1 MRAGEVADQA
11 GVNRQTL
18 RFYEREGLVPA
29 PTRAENG
36 YRDYSP
42 DTVALVRFIKHA
54 QELGFSLDEAR
65 ELSSLRRAPGQ
76 HRLKARALAERKR
89 VDVRQRIR
97 SLQAIDAAL
106 TELIDTCAHTQAPH
120 CPILEV
126 LDRPSS
132 TVTQGER
139 S

>member
-1 MRAGEVADQA
+1 MRAGELADQA

-18 RFYEREGLVPA
+18 RFYEREGLLPE
-29 PTRAENG
+29 PMRAGNG

-42 DTVALVRFIKHA
+42 DTIALVRFIKQA
-54 QELGFSLDEAR
+54 QQLGFTLDEAR
-65 ELSSLRRAPGQ
+65 ELSSLRQAPGRN
-76 HRLKARALAERKR
+76 RLRARALAERKR

-106 TELIDTCAHTQAPH
+106 TELIETCCGTQAPR

-126 LDRPSS
+126 LESPSS
-132 TVTQGER
+132 TFTEGER
-139 S
+139 